1 MSKASTRTAFARVS
15 SPSEVGD
22 STAFLL
28 RVPEDKAEH
37 LILSCPDIA
46 RKFPE
51 FKNLDLHDGKAPVFA
66 KEGTILMDISFQGSL
81 VNWTKSKRVRL
92 RKYLTW
98 FCQTNL
104 DQIEI
109 VWTLPRQSVDV
120 RR

>member
-1 MSKASTRTAFARVS
+1 MSKVSPRAGFAQVS

-37 LILSCPDIA
+37 LIFAAPYIA
-46 RKFPE
+46 SKFSE

-66 KEGTILMDISFQGSL
+66 NEGTLLMGISFQGSR
-81 VNWTKSKRVRL
+81 VSWTKSKRVRL
-92 RKYLTW
+92 RQHLAW
-98 FCQTNL
+98 FCHTNL

-109 VWTLPRQSVDV
+109 LWTLPWTEC
-120 RR
+120 